1 LFHGLQEG
9 QAEMDRLRAMRV
21 FATIIDRRSLSA
33 TAETLGISLP
43 SVSRVLSAL
52 ERELGVRL
60 IARTTR
66 GLTETDAGRLYYR
79 RCLTILEE
87 IREAETAVQSHAKA
101 PAGELRLTA
110 PVTFGRY
117 HVAPSLAEFL
127 ERYPRLSF
135 YLLLSDHCESLT
147 EQRLDVAVR
156 VAVLQKDTVTARRL
170 GYVQRAVVGSRDYF
184 SRYPVPSHP
193 RELAQHNC
201 MHFTHYLRADEW
213 TFQEQGR
220 KITVRVKGR
229 LRTNNQEALLDA
241 VLAGAG
247 LAVLPTWLAHEA
259 LNRGRLL
266 RVLAQYEA
274 PRTPVY
280 AVFSAQGPP
289 PKKVRVFVE
298 FLGEHY
304 REKGI
309 LSSDA
314 VVAGPSEAA
323 DSRLAEEQV
332 LESPTDA
339 ESISR

>member
-1 LFHGLQEG
+1 
-9 QAEMDRLRAMRV
+9 MDRLQAMRV
-21 FATIIDRRSLSA
+21 FATIIDRRTLSA

-79 RCLTILEE
+79 RCLTILEQV
-87 IREAETAVQSHAKA
+87 REAETAVQSHAKA

-117 HVAPSLAEFL
+117 HVAPSMAEFL

-147 EQRLDVAVR
+147 DQRLDVAVR
-156 VAVLQKDTVTARRL
+156 VAVLQKQSMTARRL

-184 SRYPVPSHP
+184 STHPVPSHP
-193 RELAQHNC
+193 RELSQHNC

-220 KITVRVKGR
+220 RVTVRVSGR

-247 LAVLPTWLAHEA
+247 LAVLPTWLVHEA
-259 LNRGRLL
+259 LNSGRLQ
-266 RVLAQYEA
+266 RVLPEFEA

-280 AVFSAQGPP
+280 AVFPAQGPP
-289 PKKVRVFVE
+289 PKKVRAFVE
-298 FLGEHY
+298 FLGERY
-304 REKGI
+304 RDQGI
-309 LSSDA
+309 LSSEA
-314 VVAGPSEAA
+314 VVAGASAA
-323 DSRLAEEQV
+323 VESRLTEAHLFEPATSV
-332 LESPTDA
+332 
-339 ESISR
+339 ESISK

>member
-1 LFHGLQEG
+1 
-9 QAEMDRLRAMRV
+9 MDRLQAMRV
-21 FATIIDRRSLSA
+21 FATIIDRRTLSA

-79 RCLTILEE
+79 RCLTILEQV
-87 IREAETAVQSHAKA
+87 REAETAVQSHAKA

-117 HVAPSLAEFL
+117 HVAPSMAEFL

-147 EQRLDVAVR
+147 DQRLDVAVR
-156 VAVLQKDTVTARRL
+156 VAVLQKQSVTARRL

-184 SRYPVPSHP
+184 STHSVPSHP
-193 RELAQHNC
+193 RELSQHNC

-220 KITVRVKGR
+220 RVTVRVSGR

-247 LAVLPTWLAHEA
+247 LAVLPTWLVHEA
-259 LNRGRLL
+259 LNSGRLQ
-266 RVLAQYEA
+266 RVLPEFEA

-280 AVFSAQGPP
+280 AVFPAQGPP
-289 PKKVRVFVE
+289 PKKVRAFVE
-298 FLGEHY
+298 FLGERY
-304 REKGI
+304 RDQGI
-309 LSSDA
+309 LSSEA
-314 VVAGPSEAA
+314 VVAGPSEAVE
-323 DSRLAEEQV
+323 SRLTEAHLFEPATGV
-332 LESPTDA
+332 
-339 ESISR
+339 ESISK